1 MNRDGGDPR
10 GGGSEGAKARP
21 VPSALPA
28 GPPNVPQRSRRRQIG
43 LSGKLLLLTFGFILI
58 AETLTFIPAITSFE
72 QHWLQGK
79 LDEIGLAARLLDY
92 PGAAGDTRDKAL
104 LSATGAAWARIAAPD
119 HPPWSTGTRPPDL
132 GAWRHLTVREGLL
145 AGNPIET
152 LGTLASAPAPI
163 VISGRLSDGSEV
175 EAILDGGLLRNAAR
189 SYAARFASFA
199 AIVSLVTAA
208 LVYACLRRVVVQP
221 LRRMARSMEA
231 FAAHPERPDAR
242 VQRSRRH
249 DEIGDA
255 EARLAA
261 LQSELARMLTEQ
273 RRLAELGLAVSKIN
287 HDLRNLLAS
296 AQLLSD
302 RLRTVADPAVQ
313 RIAPKIMAT
322 LDRAVF
328 YTQTV
333 LEYGAAREAPPERR
347 LVSLTRLLD
356 EVMDVAGL
364 ADHATIELVRTVPRG
379 LEIDADPEQLFR
391 VLLNLVRNA
400 RQALESGRETSVV
413 RRLTISAERQGGVV
427 RIRVGDTGPGV
438 PDRARENL
446 FRAFHG
452 SVRAGGSGLGLA
464 IADEIVRAHGG
475 RIALVGGPP
484 GAVFEIVLPDRP
496 IDLAAVRRTARR

>member
-1 MNRDGGDPR
+1 MDGHGGDLR
-10 GGGSEGAKARP
+10 GGGANGAGAG
-21 VPSALPA
+21 A
-28 GPPNVPQRSRRRQIG
+28 GPARLPRIPSWRRARRIG
-43 LSGKLLLLTFGFILI
+43 LSGKLLLLTLGFILI
-58 AETLTFIPAITSFE
+58 AEFLTFIPAITSFE
-72 QHWLQGK
+72 QRWLQDR
-79 LDEIGLAARLLDY
+79 LDHVGLAAGLLDG
-92 PGAAGDTRDKAL
+92 GAAVPDRETAL
-104 LSATGAAWARIAAPD
+104 LTATGATWARIAPTGRPA
-119 HPPWSTGTRPPDL
+119 WSTGARPADPDPS
-132 GAWRHLTVREGLL
+132 RTVRVGDGGLL
-145 AGNPIET
+145 AGDPIET
-152 LGTLASAPAPI
+152 FGALVAAPERVAI
-163 VISGRLSDGSEV
+163 AGRISDGTEI
-175 EAILDGGLLRNAAR
+175 ETIIAGDLLSRALR
-189 SYAARFASFA
+189 DYTARFASFA
-199 AIVSLVTAA
+199 AAISLVTMA
-208 LVYACLRRVVVQP
+208 LVYGSLRQIVVQP
-221 LRRMARSMEA
+221 LRRMARAMEA
-231 FAAHPERPDAR
+231 FAARPERPDTR
-242 VQRSRRH
+242 IEPSRRR

-333 LEYGAAREAPPERR
+333 MEYGAAHEAPPERR
-347 LVSLTRLLD
+347 LVSLSRLLD

-364 ADHATIELVRTVPRG
+364 ADHTTIELVRTVPRG

-413 RRLTISAERQGGVV
+413 RRLTVSAERQGGVV

-496 IDLAAVRRTARR
+496 VDLAAVRRAARR

>member
-1 MNRDGGDPR
+1 MNGDGGDLR
-10 GGGSEGAKARP
+10 GGGSEGGKARP
-21 VPSALPA
+21 AAPGLPNA
-28 GPPNVPQRSRRRQIG
+28 PPRRRARIG
-43 LSGKLLLLTFGFILI
+43 LSGKLLLLTLGFMLA
-58 AETLTFIPAITSFE
+58 AETLTFVPAVTCFE
-72 QHWLQGK
+72 QRWLQNR
-79 LDEIGLAARLLDY
+79 LDNVGLAAGLLAADA
-92 PGAAGDTRDKAL
+92 PGRDAAL
-104 LSATGAAWARIAAPD
+104 LSATGATWARIT
-119 HPPWSTGTRPPDL
+119 PPGGPGWSTGARPADL
-132 GAWRHLTVREGLL
+132 APARVGDGGVLS
-145 AGNPIET
+145 GNPIET
-152 LGTLASAPAPI
+152 LSALFATPERVEIA
-163 VISGRLSDGSEV
+163 GRLSDGTAIETV
-175 EAILDGGLLRNAAR
+175 IDGDRLREALRD
-189 SYAARFASFA
+189 YAARFASFA
-199 AIVSLVTAA
+199 AVVSLITVA
-208 LVYACLRRVVVQP
+208 LVYGCLRQIVVQP
-221 LRRMARSMEA
+221 LRRMARSMES

-242 VQRSRRH
+242 IQRPRRR

-261 LQSELARMLTEQ
+261 LQNELARMLTEQ

-347 LVSLTRLLD
+347 VVSLARLLD

-364 ADHATIELVRTVPRG
+364 TDHATIELVRAVPRG

-400 RQALESGRETSVV
+400 RQALESGRETCVV

-452 SVRAGGSGLGLA
+452 SVRAGGAGLGLA

-475 RIALVGGPP
+475 RIALVGGHPAPCSRSCCPTGRSISPP
-484 GAVFEIVLPDRP
+484 CGGAPD
-496 IDLAAVRRTARR
+496 AE